1 MCLSCSGVHRGLGVH
16 VSFVRSITM
25 DAFKPPE
32 LARMAAGGNAAWRAF
47 WETHEAT
54 TLAGVGW
61 DDCTIRER
69 YDGEAGEEY
78 KARLAAK
85 VEGREYV
92 PGEEKVAAAPKPAPA
107 KRAVPGGSAPG
118 SRAGTPAAGGKGA
131 AALRAPARANS
142 PALGTTSLGRV
153 GSNASGGPPKG
164 QNEAY
169 FARLGA
175 ENAGRPEDLPPNQG
189 GRFTGFGSD
198 PFPQREAGGAAGI
211 PGADEFQKDPIAALS
226 KGFGWFGGMV
236 TRGVGEVSQKVGL
249 FTNLHATLLT
259 HHGQIASADLQTH
272 ARVLTQTVSTTIQTG
287 SKAVSTTLQTGSRAA
302 TDTFARFVEGEPGGA
317 QRGIG
322 PGAPAVDPERKDFW
336 DDFAAAGESRISAK
350 KKAEPERKDFWDDF
364 AAAGE
369 ARAQADQRGRMWG
382 DEPAG
387 PKPKAQQADAK
398 GKGSVGT
405 AALRKRADGG
415 DGAAKGE
422 DWGSW

>member
-32 LARMAAGGNAAWRAF
+32 LARMAAGGNSAWRAF
-47 WETHEAT
+47 WEAHEAT

-78 KARLAAK
+78 KARLTAK

-92 PGEEKVAAAPKPAPA
+92 PGEEKVAAAPKAAA

-118 SRAGTPAAGGKGA
+118 SRAGTPVAGGKA
-131 AALRAPARANS
+131 AAGLRAPPRANS

-153 GSNASGGPPKG
+153 ASNEKGGPGKG
-164 QNEAY
+164 QNDAY

-198 PFPQREAGGAAGI
+198 PFPQRDAGPGI

-226 KGFGWFGGMV
+226 KGFGWFGGVV
-236 TRGVGEVSQKVGL
+236 TRGVGEVSQKV
-249 FTNLHATLLT
+249 T
-259 HHGQIASADLQTH
+259 H
-272 ARVLTQTVSTTIQTG
+272 
-287 SKAVSTTLQTGSRAA
+287 
-302 TDTFARFVEGEPGGA
+302 FV
-317 QRGIG
+317 
-322 PGAPAVDPERKDFW
+322 
-336 DDFAAAGESRISAK
+336 
-350 KKAEPERKDFWDDF
+350 
-364 AAAGE
+364 
-369 ARAQADQRGRMWG
+369 
-382 DEPAG
+382 
-387 PKPKAQQADAK
+387 
-398 GKGSVGT
+398 
-405 AALRKRADGG
+405 
-415 DGAAKGE
+415 
-422 DWGSW
+422 